1 MNGNIK
7 KVFVILLISVYV
19 LAGCAATLD
28 DFLPDTESLP
38 FATPTPIPQLTLE
51 DIPSMTPA
59 PTPAAE
65 QTETPTPARKPI
77 SSEVVMLL
85 GRNLMVWGE
94 KQERTDMAGRLIIP
108 AVGIDVALFYSYGSD
123 EMRQHITDDI
133 DSAALYSDGIGFVIA
148 DHNNQGF
155 ASLPLVNSG
164 DTAYILEGNS
174 IMTLTC
180 GLKIRGINTGF
191 GITDQ
196 NGEVVTDE
204 SLFTCYTCGEDWT
217 QIYIV
222 GLTEVDEDLFAI
234 SRDVDM
240 EGGWRYGDSAL
251 NEIAMQQIE
260 EARALAAQRAAEA
273 AQAAA
278 AEQQQQGE
286 DPYN

>member
-1 MNGNIK
+1 MNRKLK
-7 KVFVILLISVYV
+7 KVLIIFLISVYV

-38 FATPTPIPQLTLE
+38 FPTPTPIPQLTLE

-59 PTPAAE
+59 PTPANE
-65 QTETPTPARKPI
+65 QTETTSPGRKPI
-77 SSEVVMLL
+77 SSEAVMLL
-85 GRNLMVWGE
+85 GQNLMVWGE
-94 KQERTDMAGRLIIP
+94 KQERPDMAGRLIIP
-108 AVGIDVALFYSYGSD
+108 AVGINVALFYSYGSD
-123 EMRQHITDDI
+123 EMRQRITDDT

-148 DHNNQGF
+148 DHNNQAF
-155 ASLPLVNSG
+155 SSLPLVNSG
-164 DTAYILEGNS
+164 DTAFILEGNS
-174 IMTLTC
+174 ILTLTC
-180 GLKIRGINTGF
+180 NLKLRGINTGF

-196 NGEVVTDE
+196 NGEPVTDE

-217 QIYIV
+217 QIHIV
-222 GLTEVDEDLFAI
+222 GLNEVDEDLFAI
-234 SRDVDM
+234 SRDLDM

-278 AEQQQQGE
+278 AEQQQGE